1 VWERERPI
9 EPDTG
14 NADEGSHS
22 VVASFFQGFPC
33 SNKIKFMIASKESFE
48 PHSSEQLPASKKVFV
63 AGTIHPEIRVP
74 MREIEVSDTK
84 SYTGAVTPNAP
95 VRVYDCSGP
104 WGDPN
109 FTGTSDEGLPAMRRE
124 WILKRGDVEEV
135 DGREVK
141 PQDDGYLSGKHAEF
155 ASKAEKN
162 RLVEFP
168 GLTGN
173 RRRPLRAKAGKVVT
187 QLAYARAGIITPE
200 MEFIA
205 IRENMGRAKIA
216 DMAKDNLRNDLEKQH
231 AGSSQLA
238 NNEFTPSVFRKFPQR
253 IPKEITPEFVRS
265 EVAAGRA
272 IITANINHPELE
284 PMIIGRN
291 FLVKINANIGN
302 SAVASSIEEEVEKMR
317 WATKWGADT
326 VMDLSTGK
334 NIHATREWILRNS
347 PVPIGTVPIYQAL
360 EKVNGKAED
369 LTWELFRDTLI
380 EQAEQGVDYFTIHAG
395 VLLRFVPMTAN
406 RMTGIVSRGGSI
418 MAKWCLSHHQENFL
432 YTHWDDICDI
442 MAAYD
447 VSFSIGDGL
456 RPGSIADANDQA
468 QFGELE
474 VQGELT
480 KRAWAKGVQVMNEG
494 PGHVPM
500 HMIEEN
506 MAKQLEW
513 CHEAP
518 FYTLGP
524 LTTDIAPGYDHI
536 TSGIGAA
543 MIGWYGCAMLCYVTP
558 KEHLGLPNKK
568 DVKDGVITYK
578 ISAHAADL
586 AKGHPGAQYRDNAL
600 SKARFEFRW
609 EDQFN
614 LSLDPVTAREFHD
627 ETLPQEGAKTAHFCS
642 MCGPH
647 FCSMKITEDV
657 RKYAAEQGIAEEAA
671 LKQGMEAKSK
681 EFVEKGAEV
690 YAKA

>member
-1 VWERERPI
+1 
-9 EPDTG
+9 
-14 NADEGSHS
+14 
-22 VVASFFQGFPC
+22 
-33 SNKIKFMIASKESFE
+33 MIATKDTIE
-48 PHSSEQLPASKKVFV
+48 PHSSDQLPASTRIYVQGQLF
-63 AGTIHPEIRVP
+63 PEVHVP
-74 MREIEVSDTK
+74 FREIALSPTK
-84 SYTGAVTPNAP
+84 TFSGAMEENAP

-104 WGDPN
+104 WGDPG
-109 FTGTSDEGLPAMRRE
+109 FTGTSDEGLPTPRAK
-124 WILKRGDVEEV
+124 WIADRADVEAYA
-135 DGREVK
+135 GREVL
-141 PQDDGYLSGKHAEF
+141 PQDNGYLSGKHAEY
-155 ASKAEKN
+155 ASKAERN

-168 GLTGN
+168 GLKGQ
-173 RRRPLRAKAGKVVT
+173 RRRPLKASAGHPVT
-187 QLAYARAGIITPE
+187 QLWYAQQGIITPE
-200 MEFIA
+200 MEYIA
-205 IRENMGRAKIA
+205 IRENLGRAQLA
-216 DMAKDNLRNDLEKQH
+216 DLSQDIRRDDLHKQH
-231 AGSSQLA
+231 EGSAQSPIT
-238 NNEFTPSVFRKFPQR
+238 NHYSPSIFRRFPQR
-253 IPKEITPEFVRS
+253 LPEQITAEFVRS

-272 IITANINHPELE
+272 IIPANINHPELE

-395 VLLRFVPMTAN
+395 VLLRFVPLTAS

-456 RPGSIADANDQA
+456 RPGSIADANDRA

-480 KRAWAKGVQVMNEG
+480 RRAWAKGVQVMNEG

-513 CHEAP
+513 CGEAP

-558 KEHLGLPNKK
+558 KEHLGLPNKQ
-568 DVKDGVITYK
+568 DVKEGVITYK
-578 ISAHAADL
+578 IAAHAADL

-614 LSLDPVTAREFHD
+614 LGLDPETAREFHD

-657 RKYAAEQGIAEEAA
+657 RKYAAEQAISEEEALA
-671 LKQGMEAKSK
+671 KGMAEKSK